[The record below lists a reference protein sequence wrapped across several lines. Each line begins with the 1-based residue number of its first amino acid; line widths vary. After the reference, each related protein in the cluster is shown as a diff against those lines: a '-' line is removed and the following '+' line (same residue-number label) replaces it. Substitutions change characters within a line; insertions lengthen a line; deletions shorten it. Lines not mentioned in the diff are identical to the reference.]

1 MMESIRQFLT
11 RVGEVAATPGAFAIW
26 FLYFCFWLIF
36 DRSSFD
42 LHALAT
48 MSTWAMTLFI
58 QRATHRDTQAIQA
71 KLDELLR
78 ATGDAREELTR
89 IDEQQPE
96 EIEKHRSSQLVMNR

>member
-26 FLYFCFWLIF
+26 FLYFCFWLTF

-78 ATGDAREELTR
+78 AHGEARTNLTGLDDKEP
-89 IDEQQPE
+89 EQ
-96 EIEKHRSSQLVMNR
+96 IEAHRA